1 MDCKVNLASVK
12 GDCTPLIV
20 GLVRAALIPDPTKPP
35 TDPSIL
41 DDNRIYPLASVLCE
55 RGAAVGFDSLKTVIG
70 VLTNPAG
77 SLSKDDPRFQ
87 MMQNLTG
94 ITITEQQLG
103 QVAYVGPPRV
113 YRVVTTGESGKVK
126 KRITAILD
134 TARGLD
140 NPVTNDAASEKAA
153 GVIQYWRE
161 E

>member
-1 MDCKVNLASVK
+1 
-12 GDCTPLIV
+12 
-20 GLVRAALIPDPTKPP
+20 
-35 TDPSIL
+35 
-41 DDNRIYPLASVLCE
+41 
-55 RGAAVGFDSLKTVIG
+55 
-70 VLTNPAG
+70 
-77 SLSKDDPRFQ
+77 

-94 ITITEQQLG
+94 VTITEAQLS

-134 TARGLD
+134 TARSLD